1 MVHPASKLF
10 LTGLTAY
17 GFFASLEMMQY
28 FKLGSVKREDTGK
41 VFRKG
46 ELLVIFPL
54 PRKLHPNRWVYY

>member
-10 LTGLTAY
+10 LYSLTAY
-17 GFFASLEMMQY
+17 GICSSLEMMQY
-28 FKLGSVKREDTGK
+28 FKIGSVKIEDKGK

-46 ELLVIFPL
+46 ELLCVFPL